1 MATATASIII
11 SDDYLADCS
20 RSVPAWI
27 SPDSTVMLR
36 NRSTGVFSRHSRQAD
51 GRTIDAIGTVIE
63 RVISQAQATPKTE
76 WVRGSMAG

>member
-36 NRSTGVFSRHSRQAD
+36 NRSTGVFSRHSLQAD

-63 RVISQAQATPKTE
+63 RPNYDAGFEMWPMRE
-76 WVRGSMAG
+76 SMIRL